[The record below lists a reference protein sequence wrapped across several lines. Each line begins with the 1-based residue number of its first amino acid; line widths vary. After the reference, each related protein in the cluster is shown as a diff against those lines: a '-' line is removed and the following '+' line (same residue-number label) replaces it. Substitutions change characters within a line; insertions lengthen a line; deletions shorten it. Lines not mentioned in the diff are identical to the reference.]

1 MKKCCLCRKV
11 ITNDEPAVL
20 FIGEAGDNKEICETC
35 EQKMKIITGSNNP
48 TEIKDAIHYF
58 NTSSMSAS
66 DPEVE
71 EFLQEQIEANSSVVD
86 KEEENN
92 AKNEPADIQM
102 LLLDLA
108 KKVSKMSNDISEIKE
123 SLRIINKKK

>member
-86 KEEENN
+86 KEENN
-92 AKNEPADIQM
+92 VTNEPTDMQM
-102 LLLDLA
+102 ILLDLA
-108 KKVSKMSNDISEIKE
+108 QDVSKMAHDISEIKE
-123 SLRIINKKK
+123 ALRIISKKT